1 MAKRKK
7 STKKVLPFKNVF
19 GKRMFIFP
27 KEYATEYDPAT
38 EKHGMIISINST
50 DTFIPCE
57 EPVELDFQIWALLK
71 NIGRVAR
78 IVNVAIEED
87 DKKKM

>member
-1 MAKRKK
+1 MRKK
-7 STKKVLPFKNVF
+7 SVKLLQPFKNVF

-27 KEYATEYDPAT
+27 MQYATEVDPVT
-38 EKHGMIISINST
+38 LKKGMLLSINSKN
-50 DTFIPCE
+50 TFIPCG
-57 EPVELDFQIWALLK
+57 EPVELSFENWALLK

-87 DKKKM
+87 DKKKV